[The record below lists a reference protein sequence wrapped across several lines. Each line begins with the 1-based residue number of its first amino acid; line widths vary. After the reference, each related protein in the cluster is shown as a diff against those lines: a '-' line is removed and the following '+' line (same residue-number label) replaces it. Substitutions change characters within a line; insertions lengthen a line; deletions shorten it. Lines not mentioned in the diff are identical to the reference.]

1 MGRFLFNEVFYRDY
15 SVFKIPN
22 NVTRVHEYVEFS
34 SEMDIIIM
42 TCKIEKIKNSR
53 VSFNS
58 LVRQE
63 IKING
68 NTEVIVG
75 SN

>member
-1 MGRFLFNEVFYRDY
+1 MFYRDY
-15 SVFKIPN
+15 FIFEIPN

-42 TCKIEKIKNSR
+42 KCKIEKIKNSR
-53 VSFNS
+53 GSFNS
-58 LVRQE
+58 LVGQE

-68 NTEVIVG
+68 NTKVIVG
-75 SN
+75 YN